1 MLKWLLFPPLG
12 NLPDPGVKPI
22 VLAWQADS
30 LRLSHLE
37 SPTKYTIYPCP
48 LYNDAPLRVSISK
61 QEYWSGLPFLPLG
74 DLPDPGIKPGSPAA
88 PALQADSLPL
98 SHRRRSHF

>member
-61 QEYWSGLPFLPLG
+61 QEYWSGLPFLPPWDLSGLG
-74 DLPDPGIKPGSPAA
+74 IEAVPSASPT
-88 PALQADSLPL
+88 
-98 SHRRRSHF
+98 R